1 MMIITIYTKKEQL
14 RMRRKQR
21 KSFAELVKE
30 NKSELLRNP
39 AAMREIEERLEERL
53 EIKRSAK

>member
-1 MMIITIYTKKEQL
+1 
-14 RMRRKQR
+14 MRKRQR

-39 AAMREIEERLEERL
+39 TAMKEIEERLEERL
-53 EIKRSAK
+53 EIRRSVK